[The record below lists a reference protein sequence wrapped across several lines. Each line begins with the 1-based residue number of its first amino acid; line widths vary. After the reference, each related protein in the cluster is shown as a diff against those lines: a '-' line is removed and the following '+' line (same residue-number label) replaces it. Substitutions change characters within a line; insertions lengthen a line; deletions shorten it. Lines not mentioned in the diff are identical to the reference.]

1 MVVSSGW
8 NFRKGKEVSTVINEE
23 WYKFMQNGEYK
34 RYQILIDLNKP
45 FIDRFQRDLMEEYQ
59 LQYFKSHPVD
69 EELNRYR
76 VEPVFKIKR
85 L

>member
-1 MVVSSGW
+1 
-8 NFRKGKEVSTVINEE
+8 
-23 WYKFMQNGEYK
+23 MQNGEYK
-34 RYQILIDLNKP
+34 RYQILVDRNKP
-45 FIDRFQRDLMEEYQ
+45 YVDRFQRDLMEEYQ

-76 VEPVFKIKR
+76 VEPAFKIKR